1 MNQKNKKNIY
11 HCKYKCSFDG
21 RKCNSNQK
29 WNNTKCTC
37 ERNNLKEHNTYE
49 KHYVWNPLPCSSENG
64 KYLGSIVDNS
74 LITCDEVID
83 TTKIVPA
90 KTIPTNFN

>member
-49 KHYVWNPLPCSSENG
+49 KHYV
-64 KYLGSIVDNS
+64 
-74 LITCDEVID
+74 
-83 TTKIVPA
+83 
-90 KTIPTNFN
+90 